1 MIFNLIIEIVS
12 CINCIKFDFSRYL
25 RHFVNGFYQIGM
37 EYTVYSTMVYW
48 FVVVS
53 GMLWYD
59 MVLYGIMVWF
69 DICRVVPCNMYAML

>member
-1 MIFNLIIEIVS
+1 MYQL
-12 CINCIKFDFSRYL
+12 
-25 RHFVNGFYQIGM
+25 YQIGM